1 MSALIFVPF
10 ASVAWHAWSFTGAW
24 SYYRGGAGTTG
35 KPLTARASQEDPYTV
50 LGLPPGTV
58 DEDAVRTAFRRLAK
72 VYHPDVPQTGDIMK
86 FQEIQTAAQQLIT
99 GRAPGAAWDA
109 SSLEN
114 LFTGSSTHIYSSAAQ
129 RPPSTA
135 HQPLQQA
142 DFASTRNGRVDIA
155 YCASMRDSSLRKT
168 ARLDRITLQASPETL
183 SRVQRVLTEMSGTT
197 AEPSMPLPMVG
208 FILEGHTHSI
218 GEQQVA
224 NIAMALE
231 KEFGIELLTILAGT
245 WINFPM
251 PVELQT
257 VKDLADFIESKL
269 AA

>member
-1 MSALIFVPF
+1 M
-10 ASVAWHAWSFTGAW
+10 
-24 SYYRGGAGTTG
+24 
-35 KPLTARASQEDPYTV
+35 
-50 LGLPPGTV
+50 
-58 DEDAVRTAFRRLAK
+58 DEEAVRTAFRRLAK
-72 VYHPDVPQTGDIMK
+72 VYHPDVPQTGDITK
-86 FQEIQTAAQQLIT
+86 FQELQTAAQQLIT
-99 GRAPGAAWDA
+99 GKAPGAAWNA
-109 SSLEN
+109 NSLET
-114 LFTGSSTHIYSSAAQ
+114 LFTGSSTHVYSSPAQ

-155 YCASMRDSSLRKT
+155 YCVSARDPNLRK
-168 ARLDRITLQASPETL
+168 APRLDRITHQALPETL

-197 AEPSMPLPMVG
+197 AEPSTPLPMVG
-208 FILEGHTHSI
+208 FILEGPTHSI

-224 NIAMALE
+224 NIGMALE

-257 VKDLADFIESKL
+257 VKDLADYIAASLTLAKHCNFI
-269 AA
+269 

>member
-1 MSALIFVPF
+1 MIRQRRSILSALIFVPF
-10 ASVAWHAWSFTGAW
+10 ASVAWHAWGFTGAW
-24 SYYRGGAGTTG
+24 SSYRGGAGTG
-35 KPLTARASQEDPYTV
+35 KPLTARANQADPYTV

-72 VYHPDVPQTGDIMK
+72 VYHPD
-86 FQEIQTAAQQLIT
+86 EIQTAAQQLIT

-142 DFASTRNGRVDIA
+142 DFASTRNGRVDADIA
-155 YCASMRDSSLRKT
+155 YCASMRDASLRKT
-168 ARLDRITLQASPETL
+168 ARLDRITLQASAETL
-183 SRVQRVLTEMSGTT
+183 SRVQRVLTEMSGTK

-231 KEFGIELLTILAGT
+231 KDFGIELLTILAGT